1 LGLVALSWWLRWRG
15 DLYDT
20 RWFLNACMLASPLGF
35 VAVIAGWFAT
45 DVGRQPW
52 VVYGLMRTRDA
63 VTPSLTG
70 RDVLISLI
78 IYVLAYIF
86 VYGGGVV
93 LLARL
98 VRTGPGVEPEEPA
111 KSSRRPL
118 SVVEEAT
125 EEGAR

>member
-1 LGLVALSWWLRWRG
+1 
-15 DLYDT
+15 
-20 RWFLNACMLASPLGF
+20 
-35 VAVIAGWFAT
+35 
-45 DVGRQPW
+45 

-70 RDVLISLI
+70 SDVLISLI

-98 VRTGPGVEPEEPA
+98 VRTGPGVEPEETA
-111 KSSRRPL
+111 KGSRRPL

>member
-1 LGLVALSWWLRWRG
+1 
-15 DLYDT
+15 
-20 RWFLNACMLASPLGF
+20 MLASPLGF

-45 DVGRQPW
+45 EVGRQPW

-70 RDVLISLI
+70 SDVLISLI

-98 VRTGPGVEPEEPA
+98 IRTGPGVEPEETV
-111 KSSRRPL
+111 KGSRRPL